1 MPKTTAR
8 GYFMQYVFFLII
20 IGCALGNNVFKN
32 LFAHGETVTDGD
44 NAIYNVIACGI
55 GAPMALIGR
64 GFSAISGPSLLLSVL
79 FGASMAVVAIST
91 IKALRQGP
99 MSLTLLFGDF
109 SMVIP
114 ILAGFLLWQESISA
128 GKTAGILL
136 MFAAIYFM
144 VYRKGE
150 AAGTKEAMGKWAFWA
165 SVYGL
170 SCGLMSF
177 FEAMQT
183 KSGRGEAAMF
193 LFWGFTTATV
203 VLLVYLVI
211 CSRKPETAMTVKL
224 IGPENLNGLLVGIF
238 GGISHIVTMKLLLLM
253 DSSVLYPLKAG
264 ICIAANALLG
274 RLLFKEKLTKRQGVG
289 LVLGFA
295 AVMLLTMAK

>member
-55 GAPMALIGR
+55 GAPMALIGQ

-128 GKTAGILL
+128 GKIAGILL

-150 AAGTKEAMGKWAFWA
+150 AAGTKEAMG
-165 SVYGL
+165 
-170 SCGLMSF
+170 
-177 FEAMQT
+177 
-183 KSGRGEAAMF
+183 
-193 LFWGFTTATV
+193 
-203 VLLVYLVI
+203 
-211 CSRKPETAMTVKL
+211 
-224 IGPENLNGLLVGIF
+224 
-238 GGISHIVTMKLLLLM
+238 
-253 DSSVLYPLKAG
+253 
-264 ICIAANALLG
+264 
-274 RLLFKEKLTKRQGVG
+274 
-289 LVLGFA
+289 
-295 AVMLLTMAK
+295 